1 MATGAASVQ
10 RQAVPVRHR
19 PNIDEMTA
27 PQIEALRDAFEDM
40 QKIGDDRGYGYYAGL
55 HGLPLPKECRIA
67 HGWPAFL
74 PWHRAYLYEFEQA
87 LRDNGRHDVMLPWW
101 DWTKTREVPAAY
113 AEKTRPDG
121 SPNPLFSASIS
132 SQALAQ
138 GKRASPAEEKGWE
151 WTRELAEVPETV
163 RQPGLLGAAIPTPR
177 EIDAVMKKPD
187 YESFRLKIEDYH
199 GDVHVWVGGHM
210 SNLPFAAFDPLFWA
224 HHCMIDRL
232 WREWQMDKSDA
243 TFPAVVRTQV
253 MEPFNWTAGAVL
265 DPTALGY
272 DYALS
277 IGQVRP

>member
-1 MATGAASVQ
+1 MATGAPTVQ

-19 PNIDEMTA
+19 PNIEEMTEA
-27 PQIEALRDAFEDM
+27 QIEALRDAFADM
-40 QKIGDDRGYGYYAGL
+40 QKIQDDRGYAYYAGQ

-101 DWTKTREVPAAY
+101 DWTKTPEVPAAY
-113 AEKTRPDG
+113 AAETRADG
-121 SPNPLFSASIS
+121 SPNPLFSVAIS
-132 SQALAQ
+132 AEALAQ
-138 GKRASPAEEKGWE
+138 GKGADPA
-151 WTRELAEVPETV
+151 REPETV
-163 RQPGLLGAAIPTPR
+163 RLADIASTEREPGRPGTELPPPG
-177 EIDAVMKKPD
+177 EIDRVMSEPD
-187 YESFRLKIEDYH
+187 YESFRLEIEDYH

-210 SNLPFAAFDPLFWA
+210 GNLPFAAFDPIFWA

-243 TFPAVVRTQV
+243 TFPAVVRGQV
-253 MEPFNWTAGAVL
+253 MEPFNWTAGQVL

-277 IGQVRP
+277 FGQVRP